1 MQEGKTV
8 RSNRQRTAATRAALL
23 TAARWLFAA
32 NGYAETGT
40 PEIVAQAKVT
50 RGALYHHFRDKADLF
65 HAVVEA
71 EAAAVAEAIAQRTA
85 GLEDPLQA
93 LRHGADAY
101 FDAMAVP
108 GRARLLLLEGPVVL
122 GIAQMERIDRAT
134 GGSTLLDGLA
144 MARDQGRIGD
154 LPLEALAG
162 LLSAAFDRAALAIA
176 QGGDAAAYREA
187 VRLLV
192 DGLVGQRA

>member
-1 MQEGKTV
+1 M
-8 RSNRQRTAATRAALL
+8 
-23 TAARWLFAA
+23 
-32 NGYAETGT
+32 
-40 PEIVAQAKVT
+40 T

-65 HAVVEA
+65 RAVVEA
-71 EAAAVAEAIAQRTA
+71 EAAGVTEAIAQRTA
-85 GLEDPLQA
+85 GLEDPLLA
-93 LRHGADAY
+93 LRLGADGY

-134 GGSTLLDGLA
+134 GGGTLLEGLA

-176 QGGDAAAYREA
+176 QGGDAAAYRKA

-192 DGLVGQRA
+192 DGLTGQRA